1 MSSSIKVIYIAGPF
15 RGKSHYEIHQN
26 ICRAEALAL
35 EVWRAGH
42 AAICPHLNTAHF
54 HGAAD
59 DSVWLEGDLEIM
71 KRCDAVLMTPDWK
84 RSAGAAAE
92 KQEAEKAGIPVF
104 ESLAGLEDYYKS
116 ALKA

>member
-15 RGKSHYEIHQN
+15 RGNSHYEIHQN
-26 ICRAEALAL
+26 IFRAEALAL

-84 RSAGAAAE
+84 RSAGATDERAQALAA
-92 KQEAEKAGIPVF
+92 GMPVF
-104 ESLAGLEDYYKS
+104 ESLAELAAFYQIPVKP
-116 ALKA
+116 